1 MNPAADFFF
10 NKTGP
15 WQEVYG
21 LLRSLALDSKL
32 TEELKWGCPCYTH
45 EGKNMVLIHGFKNYC
60 ALLFLKGALMKD
72 PENILIQQTPQV
84 QAARQIRFTGSAQI
98 RTMRTTLKAYLR
110 EAIELE
116 KAGAKVGLKPV
127 NQYTMPEEF
136 QRALLENAELQTG
149 YDRLTPGRKRAYL
162 LFFSSAKQAKTREAR
177 IEKYY
182 EKIVAGKGMDD

>member
-15 WQEVYG
+15 WQEAYG

-45 EGKNMVLIHGFKNYC
+45 EGKNVVLIHGFKNYC

-72 PENILIQQTPQV
+72 PGNILIQQTPQV

-127 NQYTMPEEF
+127 DEYTMPEEF